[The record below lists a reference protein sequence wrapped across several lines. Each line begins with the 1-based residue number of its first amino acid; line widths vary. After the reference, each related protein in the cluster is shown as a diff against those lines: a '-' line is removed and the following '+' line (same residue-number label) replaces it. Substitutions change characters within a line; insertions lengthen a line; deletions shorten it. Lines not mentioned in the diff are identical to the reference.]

1 MLRTS
6 LPRFAV
12 SLLGFLALV
21 ACGGGGGYGGGGGSS
36 GGGGSTIITQ
46 ITISP
51 GTSSVAKGKTQQYKA
66 VTMDMNGNTVTG
78 ATLMWA
84 SSNTSVATVNGSGL
98 ATAKIAG
105 TTTISASISYNS
117 SGGVYGGG
125 GNPITYTSNMATLTV
140 TASDAVM
147 GTAAVG
153 SPFVDAL
160 VTLKDARGQT
170 ETGMTDSE
178 GRFLLS
184 TAGLQPPFL
193 IKAEDNM
200 GHALF
205 STRSGEGIA
214 NVTPVTDS
222 MVRAWYAAHGTTAE
236 AAFAAPASHPAPD
249 AASLDKLNALYTQ
262 ALAAA
267 LASQGLDAKDFSFI
281 ATSFNADN
289 TGADRVLDNLQVHGG
304 LSMED
309 MLGNQHIEI
318 LSDDGMPVLM
328 ASQVMG
334 MGMGMHGGMDS
345 NPAP

>member
-1 MLRTS
+1 MLRTRP
-6 LPRFAV
+6 LGFGV
-12 SLLGFLALV
+12 SLLGFLILA
-21 ACGGGGGYGGGGGSS
+21 ACGSGGGYGGGGSM
-36 GGGGSTIITQ
+36 GGGNTIITQ

-51 GTSSVAKGKTQQYKA
+51 GTASVANGKTQQYTA
-66 VTMDMNGNTVTG
+66 VTKDMNGNTVSGSNLLT
-78 ATLMWA
+78 WN
-84 SSNTSVATVNGSGL
+84 SSNTSVATVNSSGL
-98 ATAKIAG
+98 ATAKGIG
-105 TTTISASISYNS
+105 TTTITASVSYNS
-117 SGGVYGGG
+117 SGGIYGGG
-125 GNPITYTSNMATLTV
+125 GNPITYTSNMAKLSV
-140 TASDAVM
+140 TASDALM

-160 VTLKDARGQT
+160 VTLKDARGET
-170 ETGMTDSE
+170 EIGMTDSE

-214 NVTPVTDS
+214 NVTPITDS

-262 ALAAA
+262 ALAAT
-267 LASQGLDAKDFSFI
+267 LTSQGLDVKDFSFI

-289 TGADRVLDNLQVHGG
+289 TGADRLLDNLQVHGG
-304 LSMED
+304 SSLD
-309 MLGNQHIEI
+309 DRLGGQHIEI
-318 LSDDGMPVLM
+318 HSDKGMPVLM
-328 ASQVMG
+328 ASEVMHPG
-334 MGMGMHGGMDS
+334 MGS
-345 NPAP
+345 ASSL

>member
-1 MLRTS
+1 MLRS
-6 LPRFAV
+6 NPLRFGV
-12 SLLGFLALV
+12 SLLSFLILV
-21 ACGGGGGYGGGGGSS
+21 ACGGGGGYGGG

-51 GTSSVAKGKTQQYKA
+51 GTASVAKGKTQQYAA
-66 VTMDMNGNTVTG
+66 VTKDMNGNTVDGSNLLT
-78 ATLMWA
+78 WS
-84 SSNTSVATVNGSGL
+84 SSNTSVATVNSSGL
-98 ATAKIAG
+98 ATAKSIG
-105 TTTISASISYNS
+105 TTTITASISYNS
-117 SGGVYGGG
+117 SGGIYGGSG
-125 GNPITYTSNMATLTV
+125 TPITYTSNMAKLSI

-160 VTLKDARGQT
+160 VTLEDAHGQT

-184 TAGLQPPFL
+184 TAGLQSPFL
-193 IKAEDNM
+193 IKAEDNL
-200 GHALF
+200 GHVLF

-222 MVRAWYAAHGTTAE
+222 MVRAWYAAHGTTAD
-236 AAFAAPASHPAPD
+236 AAFAAPATHPAPD

-262 ALAAA
+262 ALATA
-267 LASQGLDAKDFSFI
+267 LVSQGLNAKDFSFI

-304 LSMED
+304 LSIED
-309 MLGNQHIEI
+309 VLGGQHIEI
-318 LSDDGMPVLM
+318 HSDNGMPVLM
-328 ASQVMG
+328 ASEAIPSG
-334 MGMGMHGGMDS
+334 MGS
-345 NPAP
+345 ASSL

>member
-12 SLLGFLALV
+12 SLLGFLALA

-66 VTMDMNGNTVTG
+66 VTMDMNGNTVG
-78 ATLMWA
+78 AGNLLNWN

-98 ATAKIAG
+98 ATAKGIG
-105 TTTISASISYNS
+105 TTTITASISYNS
-117 SGGVYGGG
+117 SGGIYGGG

-153 SPFVDAL
+153 SPFVNAL
-160 VTLKDARGQT
+160 VTLKDAHGQT

-184 TAGLQPPFL
+184 TAGLKSPFL

-200 GHALF
+200 GHVLF
-205 STRSGEGIA
+205 STRSDEGIA

-236 AAFAAPASHPAPD
+236 AAFTAPASHPAPD

-281 ATSFNADN
+281 TTSFNADN
-289 TGADRVLDNLQVHGG
+289 TGPDRVLDNLQVHGG
-304 LSMED
+304 VSMED
-309 MLGNQHIEI
+309 MLGDQLIEI
-318 LSDDGMPVLM
+318 HSDDGMPVLTT
-328 ASQVMG
+328 SQV

-345 NPAP
+345 NPSP